1 MLERTPTVVKNIIII
16 NVLFYL
22 ATMALP
28 QLEPLLA
35 GHYFE
40 SPEFRPWQIITHM
53 FMHSQQYFTHIL
65 FNMYGVYMFGSM
77 LERYWGPKRF
87 LTYYMICGIGAF
99 FLHMGIN
106 YWEVSQ
112 LKAAMSA
119 EQLASVYELGY
130 SALLEGKNFSDPT
143 MAKLNL
149 SIFAT
154 VVGASGALFGI
165 LVAFGMMFPNTEL
178 MLLIPPMPIKAKYFV
193 IGYGAIE
200 LFLAFRNSPT
210 DNVAH
215 FAHIGG
221 MIFGF
226 ILIKYWQRKGQLY

>member
-22 ATMALP
+22 GTLALP
-28 QLEPLLA
+28 QIEPWLA

-40 SPEFRPWQIITHM
+40 SPEFRPWQIVTHM
-53 FMHSQQYFTHIL
+53 FMHSQQSFTHIL

-106 YWEVSQ
+106 FWEVSR
-112 LKAAMSA
+112 LKAAISP
-119 EQLASVYELGY
+119 ENLSSIYEFGFD
-130 SALLEGKNFSDPT
+130 ALMQGKNFTDPL

-149 SIFAT
+149 SMFST

-178 MLLIPPMPIKAKYFV
+178 MLLLPPIPIKAKYFV

-200 LFLAFRNSPT
+200 LFLALRNSPT

-226 ILIKYWQRKGQLY
+226 ILIKYWQKKGQLN